1 MDPRNI
7 SLTLAGGGAWEAQ
20 EVNGT
25 VWSIL
30 GMSSSRYLDM
40 LEESGLNLLVFS
52 GGETVFS
59 SGSRGI
65 MPLIEAIEVLDR
77 EGLGE
82 LVTADRIVGRAAVLL
97 NIHLGV
103 SEVHAMLIST
113 GAKDLLLKQ
122 GIGFQFREETDAIKM
137 KDGVI
142 YCPFERMVQ
151 GISDPEEAYIK
162 VKAKLG
168 EM

>member
-1 MDPRNI
+1 MV
-7 SLTLAGGGAWEAQ
+7 L
-20 EVNGT
+20 
-25 VWSIL
+25 SIL
-30 GMSSSRYLDM
+30 GMNSSRYLDI

-65 MPLIEAIEVLDR
+65 IPLIEAIDGLDR

-82 LVTADRIVGRAAVLL
+82 LVTADRIVGRAAVML

-103 SEVHAMLIST
+103 REVHAMLITT
-113 GAKDLLLKQ
+113 GAKDMLEKY
-122 GIGFQFREETDAIKM
+122 GIVFQFREETDAIKTE
-137 KDGVI
+137 DGVI
-142 YCPFERMVQ
+142 FCPFERLVQ
-151 GISDPEEAYIK
+151 GISDPEEAYVK
-162 VKAKLG
+162 VKAKLR

>member
-1 MDPRNI
+1 M
-7 SLTLAGGGAWEAQ
+7 
-20 EVNGT
+20 T

-30 GMSSSRYLDM
+30 EMSSSRYLDI

-52 GGETVFS
+52 GGEIVFS

-65 MPLIEAIEVLDR
+65 IPIIEAIDSLDR

-82 LVTADRIVGRAAVLL
+82 LVTADRIVGKAAVLL

-103 SEVHAMLIST
+103 SEVHALLISV
-113 GAKDLLLKQ
+113 GAKDMLHKY
-122 GIGFQFREETDAIKM
+122 GIDFQFREETDAIKL

-142 YCPFERMVQ
+142 FCPFEMMVQ
-151 GISDPEEAYIK
+151 GISDPEEAYVK

>member
-1 MDPRNI
+1 
-7 SLTLAGGGAWEAQ
+7 
-20 EVNGT
+20 

-30 GMSSSRYLDM
+30 EMSSSRYLDI
-40 LEESGLNLLVFS
+40 LEESELNLLVFS
-52 GGETVFS
+52 GVEILFS

-65 MPLIEAIEVLDR
+65 MPLIEAIDCLDR
-77 EGLGE
+77 EDLGE
-82 LVTADRIVGRAAVLL
+82 LVTADRIVGKAAVLL

-103 SEVHAMLIST
+103 SEVHAMLITT
-113 GAKDLLLKQ
+113 GAKEMLYKY
-122 GIGFQFREETDAIKM
+122 GIDFHFREETDAIKL

-142 YCPFERMVQ
+142 FCPFERLVQ
-151 GISDPEEAYIK
+151 GISDPEEAYVK

>member
-1 MDPRNI
+1 MM
-7 SLTLAGGGAWEAQ
+7 LF
-20 EVNGT
+20 
-25 VWSIL
+25 IL
-30 GMSSSRYLDM
+30 GMSVNHYLDM

-52 GGETVFS
+52 GGVIVFS

-65 MPLIEAIEVLDR
+65 LPLIEAIEGLDR

-113 GAKDLLLKQ
+113 GAKDMLQKY

-142 YCPFERMVQ
+142 YCPFERLVQ
-151 GISDPEEAYIK
+151 SISDPEEAYVK

>member
-1 MDPRNI
+1 
-7 SLTLAGGGAWEAQ
+7 
-20 EVNGT
+20 
-25 VWSIL
+25 
-30 GMSSSRYLDM
+30 MSSNRYLDI
-40 LEESGLNLLVFS
+40 LEETGLNLLVFS

-65 MPLIEAIEVLDR
+65 MPLIEAIDGLDR

-103 SEVHAMLIST
+103 SEVHAMLISA
-113 GAKDLLLKQ
+113 GAKDLLKKH
-122 GIGFQFREETDAIKM
+122 GISFQFREETDAIKM

-142 YCPFERMVQ
+142 YCPFERLVQ
-151 GISDPEEAYIK
+151 GISDPEEAYVK
-162 VKAKLG
+162 VKAKLS
-168 EM
+168 EI

>member
-1 MDPRNI
+1 
-7 SLTLAGGGAWEAQ
+7 
-20 EVNGT
+20 
-25 VWSIL
+25 
-30 GMSSSRYLDM
+30 MSSHRYLDM
-40 LEESGLNLLVFS
+40 LEEAGLNLLGFS

-65 MPLIEAIEVLDR
+65 MPIIEAIEGLDR

-82 LVTADRIVGRAAVLL
+82 LVTATRIVGRAAVLL

-113 GAKDLLLKQ
+113 GAKDLLLEH

-137 KDGVI
+137 KDGGI

-151 GISDPEEAYIK
+151 GISDPEEAYVK

-168 EM
+168 EMG